1 MTIIF
6 VDFGDF
12 LDGVVARY
20 WVDKRKEEKAKKDAA
35 KDKID
40 SDDDSFGECLEYLW
54 LAKEC
59 GWIYFI
65 RMNES
70 MSLMHAGHLFYALNS
85 IL

>member
-1 MTIIF
+1 MSLTIIF

-40 SDDDSFGECLEYLW
+40 SDDDSFGECLE
-54 LAKEC
+54 
-59 GWIYFI
+59 
-65 RMNES
+65 
-70 MSLMHAGHLFYALNS
+70 
-85 IL
+85 

>member
-40 SDDDSFGECLEYLW
+40 SDDDSFGECLEYMYLVS
-54 LAKEC
+54 
-59 GWIYFI
+59 GWQKIVHDGFI
-65 RMNES
+65 SFE
-70 MSLMHAGHLFYALNS
+70 
-85 IL
+85 

>member
-1 MTIIF
+1 MLSWRWWVPVSLTIIF

-40 SDDDSFGECLEYLW
+40 SDDDSFGECLVS
-54 LAKEC
+54 
-59 GWIYFI
+59 GWQKSAVKYISF
-65 RMNES
+65 E
-70 MSLMHAGHLFYALNS
+70 
-85 IL
+85 

>member
-40 SDDDSFGECLEYLW
+40 SDDDSFGEYLEYLVSGW
-54 LAKEC
+54 QKSAW
-59 GWIYFI
+59 WIYFI
-65 RMNES
+65 
-70 MSLMHAGHLFYALNS
+70 
-85 IL
+85 

>member
-1 MTIIF
+1 MSLTIIF

-40 SDDDSFGECLEYLW
+40 SDDDSFGEYLVS
-54 LAKEC
+54 
-59 GWIYFI
+59 GWQKSTVGFLSF
-65 RMNES
+65 E
-70 MSLMHAGHLFYALNS
+70 
-85 IL
+85 